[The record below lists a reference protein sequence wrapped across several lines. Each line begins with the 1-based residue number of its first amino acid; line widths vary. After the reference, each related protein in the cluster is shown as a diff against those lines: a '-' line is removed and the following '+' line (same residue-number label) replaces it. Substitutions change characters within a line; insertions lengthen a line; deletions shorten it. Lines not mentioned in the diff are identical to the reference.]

1 MRNEVKIR
9 LLKLGKKQ
17 IDLMDEL
24 NKRGLNVAQSQLSDS
39 LSGRLQSPKGTKIR
53 TECLYILDE
62 WEKGANV

>member
-39 LSGRLQSPKGTKIR
+39 INGRLNTPKGSKIR

-62 WEKGANV
+62 WEKAQ